1 MVTNI
6 IWKNIDAEFNKFIKT
21 KINII
26 KMAIIINTDNYILG
40 NLLDIFIIF
49 GLGMVLLLFANAL
62 YTDSRMF
69 MLYLALVMITVIVFN
84 LIYISHNVPDK
95 KKESTWYNILVF
107 VQLYIIVLFVFLTIM
122 YSYVR
127 SNYYIQ

>member
-1 MVTNI
+1 
-6 IWKNIDAEFNKFIKT
+6 
-21 KINII
+21 
-26 KMAIIINTDNYILG
+26 MAIIINTDNYILG

-84 LIYISHNVPDK
+84 LIYISHNVPEK

>member
-1 MVTNI
+1 VVTNI

>member
-1 MVTNI
+1 
-6 IWKNIDAEFNKFIKT
+6 
-21 KINII
+21 
-26 KMAIIINTDNYILG
+26 MAIIINTDNYILG

-84 LIYISHNVPDK
+84 LIYIAHNVPEK

>member
-1 MVTNI
+1 
-6 IWKNIDAEFNKFIKT
+6 
-21 KINII
+21 
-26 KMAIIINTDNYILG
+26 MAIIINTDNYVIG
-40 NLLDIFIIF
+40 NLLDILIIF

-69 MLYLALVMITVIVFN
+69 MLYLTLLVISVTIFSMIYTSNN
-84 LIYISHNVPDK
+84 LSEK

-107 VQLYIIVLFVFLTIM
+107 IQLYVIVLFVFLTIM
-122 YSYVR
+122 YSYVK